1 MNMKGKID
9 LYAKIRREYRWGVG
23 TIRGIAQMFKVHRR
37 LVRDALDNPLPPKRK
52 VPLRQHTNL
61 APAIPLIDVLLLADR
76 DVPYPQR
83 HSAPSIHHQ
92 IQCELAALRVAG
104 STVRGYVR
112 KRKTELGLASQ
123 QVDLA
128 AERTEVFEWMRA
140 VQQGAIP
147 RSELKKELSHV
158 LEIDKLLRGT
168 REGPLAQRKKAMT
181 VLSHEKGVGW
191 PLVCSFLHLSRR
203 SVRRYWKRFQEGST
217 AALFAKRVNTRRKS
231 QDDRIRQAVFA
242 LLHSPPS
249 TYGINRTTWKMADMQ
264 EILRTQGH
272 SLSRHLIRTFIEAAG
287 YKWRK
292 ARTVL
297 TSKDPNYQTKVDGI
311 VKILT
316 ELKDDEAFF
325 SIDEFGPFAV
335 KKRGGRK
342 RVGPEETYTVPQ
354 WEKSKGYLIITAAL
368 ELSRNQITHF
378 YSNKKNTQEM
388 IKMMDLLR
396 TQYRNCK
403 TIYLSWDAASWHIS
417 KDLFEHIERRNNE
430 GLAEGYPA
438 VKTAPLPAGAQFL
451 NVIESVFSGM
461 ARGIIH
467 NSDYCSVEA
476 TKDAIDRYYAERN
489 EHFRVHPKRA
499 GRKIW
504 GQERVQSEFHEA
516 NNCKDPHYYW

>member
-1 MNMKGKID
+1 MNMKCKID
-9 LYAKIRREYRWGVG
+9 LYAKIRHEYRWGVG

-37 LVRDALDNPLPPKRK
+37 FVRDALDNPFPPKRK
-52 VPLRQHTNL
+52 VPLMQHPNL
-61 APAIPLIDVLLLADR
+61 ASAIPLIDAILLADR
-76 DVPYPQR
+76 DVPCLQR

-92 IQCELAALRVAG
+92 IQCELAGVRVAG

-123 QVDLA
+123 LVDLA
-128 AERTEVFEWMRA
+128 AGRSEVFEWMLA

-147 RSELKKELSHV
+147 RTELEKELGHV
-158 LEIDKLLRGT
+158 LELDKLLRGVC
-168 REGPLAQRKKAMT
+168 EGPLAQRKKAMAG
-181 VLSHEKGVGW
+181 LSHEKGVGW
-191 PLVCSFLHLSRR
+191 ALVCSFLHLSRR
-203 SVRRYWKRFQEGST
+203 SVRRYWKRYQEGST

-249 TYGINRTTWKMADMQ
+249 TYGINRTTWKMTDMQ
-264 EILRTQGH
+264 EILRTQGY
-272 SLSRHLIRTFIEAAG
+272 SLSRHLIRAFIEEAG

-292 ARTVL
+292 ARMVL
-297 TSKDPNYQTKVDGI
+297 TSRDPNYQTKVDGI

-316 ELKDDEAFF
+316 ELKDDEGFF

-342 RVGPEETYTVPQ
+342 RVGPEEIYTVPQ
-354 WEKSKGYLIITAAL
+354 WEKSKGFLIITAAL

-378 YSNKKNTQEM
+378 YSSKKNTQEM

-403 TIYLSWDAASWHIS
+403 TIYLSWDAAAWHIS
-417 KDLFEHIERRNNE
+417 KDLFEHIEQRNKE
-430 GLAEGYPA
+430 GLAKGYPV
-438 VKTAPLPAGAQFL
+438 VKTAPLPARAQFL

-476 TKDAIDRYYAERN
+476 TKDAIDRYYTERN
-489 EHFRVHPKRA
+489 EHFREHPKRA

-504 GQERVQSEFHEA
+504 GQERVQSEFHEG
-516 NNCKDPHYYW
+516 NNCKDPLYYW